1 MMQRDRSLFRRSGF
15 KSIVLAA
22 VVSLAGAWAMA
33 QEHPPTPAPG
43 APAAGQ
49 PAAQADPAAHVL
61 QIDLKSGQLPS
72 LVALYRTSPVINGI
86 ILVLSVIAVLLFLFF
101 ILTINTSAFA
111 PTTFVDDVSKLV
123 INRKYDE
130 AANLC
135 RANPRVFIATIIQ
148 RCAENAGK
156 EHSVIM
162 GMIDSEGRRR
172 ADIVWNRISY
182 LADVA
187 NVAPMLGLLGTVLGM
202 IQAFL
207 TLPESKGNISSS
219 LLSYGIGG
227 AMATTFFGLVVAI
240 LATLF
245 YTIVKSRATR
255 SLATA
260 EQVVHSIADHIKRGG
275 A

>member
-1 MMQRDRSLFRRSGF
+1 MMQRDRSSFGRGRLAAM
-15 KSIVLAA
+15 VLAA
-22 VVSLAGAWAMA
+22 AVSLAGAWAMA
-33 QEHPPTPAPG
+33 QDQPP
-43 APAAGQ
+43 APAAGGVAQ
-49 PAAQADPAAHVL
+49 PAAQVDPAASVL
-61 QIDLKSGQLPS
+61 RPDLETGNLPT
-72 LVALYRTSPVINGI
+72 LVALYKTSPIINGI
-86 ILVLSVIAVLLFLFF
+86 ILILSMIAVLLFLFF
-101 ILTINTSAFA
+101 MLTINTSAFA

-135 RANPRVFIATIIQ
+135 RANPRVFVATVIQ

-162 GMIDSEGRRR
+162 DMIDSEGRRR

-202 IQAFL
+202 MQAFL

-227 AMATTFFGLVVAI
+227 AMATTFFGLIVAI

-260 EQVVHSIADHIKRGG
+260 EQVVHSVADHIKRGG